1 MRPSPTAVPTTPP
14 TIAGTLTLL
23 SSPLDE
29 LLNRGGG
36 EGNVT
41 VTAVGTII
49 EGNERGDGRLS
60 DGNERDGR
68 VTEGM
73 SRLKVGISR
82 DTDGRDNVG
91 KSLGS
96 DREGNISD
104 VEVDI
109 GSDSDV
115 CLAITRRVG
124 ALGSN
129 AVCSIL
135 PTCCDSNNTIPNNSK
150 PT

>member
-1 MRPSPTAVPTTPP
+1 M
-14 TIAGTLTLL
+14 I
-23 SSPLDE
+23 
-29 LLNRGGG
+29 
-36 EGNVT
+36 

-49 EGNERGDGRLS
+49 EGNERDGRLS

-68 VTEGM
+68 VIEGI

-96 DREGNISD
+96 DKEGRILD

-115 CLAITRRVG
+115 CLAITCRAR
-124 ALGSN
+124 
-129 AVCSIL
+129 
-135 PTCCDSNNTIPNNSK
+135 DSG
-150 PT
+150 

>member
-14 TIAGTLTLL
+14 TIAGTLTWL
-23 SSPLDE
+23 SLSLDE

-49 EGNERGDGRLS
+49 DGNERDGMLS
-60 DGNERDGR
+60 GGNERDGR
-68 VTEGM
+68 VIEGI

-96 DREGNISD
+96 DRDGNISD

-109 GSDSDV
+109 GSDSNV
-115 CLAITRRVG
+115 CLAITRRVR
-124 ALGSN
+124 ALG
-129 AVCSIL
+129 
-135 PTCCDSNNTIPNNSK
+135 
-150 PT
+150 